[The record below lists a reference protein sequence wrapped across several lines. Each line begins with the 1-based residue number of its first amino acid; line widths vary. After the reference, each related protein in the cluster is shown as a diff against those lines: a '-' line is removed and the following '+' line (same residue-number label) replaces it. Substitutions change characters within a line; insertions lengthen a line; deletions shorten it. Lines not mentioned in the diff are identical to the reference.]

1 MKKRL
6 LSLLLTLSV
15 VLVSCLPIHAA
26 GSVAA
31 SNQASS
37 TTPAVSQSGD
47 SMFKPNVALNSKAAE
62 LVNLDTDTVVFQ
74 QNANQKM
81 YPASTTKIMTFIIV
95 MENVKNIDSE
105 MITYTDTE
113 KKQIDGTGSSTA
125 GLKVGE
131 TYSVHDLLYAMMVPS
146 GNDAALLLATHLGGG
161 DVKKFVA
168 LMNNKAKALGC
179 NGTHFANPD
188 GLQNENHY
196 TTAHD
201 LVLMAK
207 YALTLNY
214 FLEITNTT
222 VYNLKPRN
230 NLGVTHQLT
239 TTNAMIDRGA
249 EGGAYYNPYVKG
261 IKTGHTDEA
270 GRCLVTTAVYDGR
283 TYLCVLLGAPTKSN
297 TFGEMLDTTHLYR
310 WVYTNFNLVQIASAK
325 KPIWEV
331 PLKYAWNRDSIIL
344 CPEKDVTAVLP
355 EGVSANSVEVTPN
368 VPASVD
374 APVQKGQVVGTA
386 TLTYAKQKLATVRLV
401 ANDTV
406 DRSELVHSA
415 NTAKEILTSPWF
427 IALFTVIVI
436 LVAVYIALALFYNR
450 HKSNMR
456 KVKKY
461 KRF

>member
-6 LSLLLTLSV
+6 LSLLLLLTV
-15 VLVSCLPIHAA
+15 GVASCLPVNAA
-26 GSVAA
+26 GSSAVSSQAA
-31 SNQASS
+31 STA
-37 TTPAVSQSGD
+37 TQSGD
-47 SMFKPNVALNSKAAE
+47 SMFKPNVKLNSKAAE
-62 LVNLDTDTVVFQ
+62 LVNLDTDTTVFE
-74 QNANQKM
+74 QNSNQKM

-95 MENVKNIDSE
+95 MENVKNVDTE
-105 MITYTDTE
+105 TVTYTDAE

-131 TYSVHDLLYAMMVPS
+131 KFSVHQLLYAMMVPS
-146 GNDAALLLATHLGGG
+146 GNDAALLLATHIGGG
-161 DVKKFVA
+161 SVSKFVD
-168 LMNNKAKALGC
+168 LMNKKAKALGC
-179 NGTHFANPD
+179 TGTHFSNPD
-188 GLQNENHY
+188 GLHDENHY

-201 LVLMAK
+201 LALMAK

-214 FLEITNTT
+214 FSEITNTT
-222 VYNLKPRN
+222 VYNLTPLNEPTVMR
-230 NLGVTHQLT
+230 QLT

-270 GRCLVTTAVYDGR
+270 GRCLVTTAVYGGC
-283 TYLCVLLGAPTKSN
+283 TYLCVLMGAPTNSA
-297 TFGEMLDTTHLYR
+297 TFGEMVDTTALYR
-310 WVYTNFNLVQIASAK
+310 WVYNNFNLVQIASSK
-325 KPIWEV
+325 QPIWEV

-374 APVQKGQVVGTA
+374 APVQKGQVIGTA

-401 ANDTV
+401 ANETI

-415 NTAKEILTSPWF
+415 NTAKEIFTAPWF
-427 IALFTVIVI
+427 IAILAVIIV
-436 LVAVYIALALFYNR
+436 LVAVYVVLALFYNR
-450 HKSNMR
+450 RKNTMR

>member
-15 VLVSCLPIHAA
+15 VLTACLP
-26 GSVAA
+26 VYAA
-31 SNQASS
+31 SGSAASS
-37 TTPAVSQSGD
+37 QPSSTGSATSQSGD
-47 SMFKPNVALNSKAAE
+47 SMFKPDFTLNSKAAE

-74 QNANQKM
+74 QNADQKM

-95 MENVKNIDSE
+95 MENVKNVDKQT
-105 MITYTDTE
+105 ITYTDKE

-131 TYSVHDLLYAMMVPS
+131 IYSVHQLLYAMMVPS
-146 GNDAALLLATHLGGG
+146 GNDAALLLATYVGGG
-161 DVKKFVA
+161 DISRFVT
-168 LMNNKAKALGC
+168 LMNQKAKALGC
-179 NGTHFANPD
+179 TGTHFANPD
-188 GLQNENHY
+188 GLQDENHY

-201 LVLMAK
+201 LALMAK

-222 VYNLKPRN
+222 VYNLKPLN
-230 NLGVTHQLT
+230 NSSVNHQLT

-261 IKTGHTDEA
+261 IKTGHTSQA
-270 GRCLVTTAVYDGR
+270 GRCLVTTAVYGGR
-283 TYLCVLLGAPTKSN
+283 TYLCVLMGAPTKSESY
-297 TFGEMLDTTHLYR
+297 GEMIDTTHLYR
-310 WVYTNFNLVQIASAK
+310 WVYTNFNLVQIASANQ
-325 KPIWEV
+325 PIWEV
-331 PLKYAWNRDSIIL
+331 PLKYAWNRDSIVL

-374 APVQKGQVVGTA
+374 APIQKGQVVGTA

-401 ANDTV
+401 ANETV
-406 DRSELVHSA
+406 DRSELIHSA
-415 NTAKEILTSPWF
+415 NTARDIVTSPWF
-427 IALFTVIVI
+427 LGIAAVI
-436 LVAVYIALALFYNR
+436 LVLVGVYVALALFYNR
-450 HKSNMR
+450 RKGSLH

-461 KRF
+461 RRF